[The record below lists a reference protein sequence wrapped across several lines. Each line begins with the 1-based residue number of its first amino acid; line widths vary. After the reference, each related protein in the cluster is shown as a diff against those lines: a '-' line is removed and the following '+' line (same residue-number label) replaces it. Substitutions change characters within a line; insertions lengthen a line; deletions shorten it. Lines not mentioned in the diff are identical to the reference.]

1 MPGMYEVAGPG
12 AGVQGSAGVQIV
24 FRFPSKGWADRAE
37 DNENSHYRA
46 GGEVCVLSSLWQTWS
61 RVATGVGRQTNAR
74 RCHYVWAAASEPPAF
89 WPLIVQAFHRQHRAT
104 AITHSSKRACNR
116 KDSCPSHILFEAL
129 CLSKASGL
137 GDAVRGLMSCG
148 RSSLPCRD
156 DRAGFIYIQPQW
168 VNRAADRSHQGALKW
183 TSHCNCPGK
192 RSTASTGSEDTDQLL
207 HVTDRSDLKV
217 REHEATCETDTDG
230 EWLNTS
236 CTIYIYTLLFF
247 NRKHIYL

>member
-12 AGVQGSAGVQIV
+12 AGVRGSAGVQIV

-61 RVATGVGRQTNAR
+61 RVASGVGRQTNAR

-104 AITHSSKRACNR
+104 AITHSSKPACNR

-137 GDAVRGLMSCG
+137 GDAVWGLMSCG

-156 DRAGFIYIQPQW
+156 AEQDSCTSSLSEWTELLTGATRGRSNEPVTVTVQGKDPQPQ
-168 VNRAADRSHQGALKW
+168 
-183 TSHCNCPGK
+183 PGVK
-192 RSTASTGSEDTDQLL
+192 TQISFSMWLTGQ
-207 HVTDRSDLKV
+207 
-217 REHEATCETDTDG
+217 
-230 EWLNTS
+230 
-236 CTIYIYTLLFF
+236 I
-247 NRKHIYL
+247 